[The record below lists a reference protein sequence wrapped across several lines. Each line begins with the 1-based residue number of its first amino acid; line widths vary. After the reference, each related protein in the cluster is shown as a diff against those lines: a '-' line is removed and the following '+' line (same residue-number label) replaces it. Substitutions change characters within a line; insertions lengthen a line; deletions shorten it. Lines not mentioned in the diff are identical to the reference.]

1 MPFLQGCRCPAVLGW
16 RNSKGS
22 LVTPYGAPL
31 GVFRSLNTETQARQ
45 VAETQPGSAGIF
57 LPPWEVATLGPHG
70 SGFLHQVSQDPKGRV
85 IVNNSCPVSVLLIYQ
100 VGYNQDVQD
109 LTVTLL
115 LFFRTRSSGSE
126 LFPWPPRLISCA
138 ERGTDCP

>member
-1 MPFLQGCRCPAVLGW
+1 MPFPQGCGCPSVLGW

-22 LVTPYGAPL
+22 LVTPYGTPL

-85 IVNNSCPVSVLLIYQ
+85 IVTIVAQ
-100 VGYNQDVQD
+100 
-109 LTVTLL
+109 
-115 LFFRTRSSGSE
+115 
-126 LFPWPPRLISCA
+126 FPFC
-138 ERGTDCP
+138 